1 MSKFSSTTEYG
12 GSYVETANEKLSAE
26 EIATIDN
33 VKVQHS
39 KDKDGKVLDKLC
51 MCFHLK
57 NGKQRFLSLDRN
69 SKLQANDSVDANSVS
84 IKTLERDGDEIYRAD
99 GVAL

>member
-26 EIATIDN
+26 EKATIEK
-33 VKVQHS
+33 VRVQHS
-39 KDKDGKVLDKLC
+39 KDKDGNVLDKLC
-51 MCFHLK
+51 MCFIQK

-69 SKLQANDSVDANSVS
+69 STLKANDLVDINSVS